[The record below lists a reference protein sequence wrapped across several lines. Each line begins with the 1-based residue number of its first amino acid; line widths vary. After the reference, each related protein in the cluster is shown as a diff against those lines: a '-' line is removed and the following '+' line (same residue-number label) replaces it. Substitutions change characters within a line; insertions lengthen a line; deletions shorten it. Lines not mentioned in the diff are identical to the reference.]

1 MSNKFNI
8 SEKQKACSIMPVKL
22 LFVLC
27 FIFLSANL
35 VAQSPI
41 NQIGGRAKALSG
53 ASVCNRDIWAQYHN
67 QAGLAYLKAISV
79 GIAFQNSFQVK
90 ELSTKSLAAVI
101 PFKSLVF
108 GVNYYYFGYPKLNE
122 NKFGLSFSKL
132 LGKRI
137 ALGGQIDYFYTHID
151 GEYGSKGTV
160 AGELGI
166 ITEPLPN
173 LFIGA
178 HVFNLWHSQLAPH
191 ENEYMP
197 TIVKMGAS
205 YLLYD
210 KAMLIFELEKDLDL
224 DMQFKTAVEFEAI
237 ENFYIRAGVIGKPL
251 DYSFGLGYKFKA
263 VQCDI
268 AFSKHHILGYS
279 PAISLFYTFNNRI

>member
-1 MSNKFNI
+1 MQKVYNI
-8 SEKQKACSIMPVKL
+8 FTVRL
-22 LFVLC
+22 LFALWC
-27 FIFLSANL
+27 AFSLTNL
-35 VAQSPI
+35 TAQSPI
-41 NQIGGRAKALSG
+41 NQMGGRAKALSG

-67 QAGLAYLKAISV
+67 QAGLAYQKAIGL

-90 ELSTKSLAAVI
+90 ELSTKSLVATI
-101 PFKSLVF
+101 PLKSIVF

-151 GEYGSKGTV
+151 GEYGSKGTAV
-160 AGELGI
+160 GELGI
-166 ITEPLPN
+166 ITEPIEN

-178 HVFNLWHSQLAPH
+178 HVFNIWHSQLASY

-205 YLLYD
+205 YILYK
-210 KAMLIFELEKDLDL
+210 KAVLIFELEKDIDL
-224 DMQFKTAVEFEAI
+224 DMQFKTAVEFEAVD
-237 ENFYIRAGVIGKPL
+237 NFYIRAGVVGKPL
-251 DYSFGLGYKFKA
+251 NYSFGVGYKFKA

-279 PAISLFYTFNNRI
+279 PCISIFYTFKNRT